1 MSLHEFIFR
10 FFLVFI
16 PIFVA
21 IDIFGILPL
30 YLSIVHN
37 VKMENRTNLAKQSV
51 LTAILVGMGFL
62 FFGRPL
68 FNYLGITEA
77 DFKIAGGFILLVFA
91 ISDLLFPGKTRLSF
105 TPDAGIVPIGTPLI
119 VGPAVLT
126 TLILMVD
133 IYGYWLTSFS
143 LILNLLIVWF
153 VLKHSEKI
161 YALLG
166 TGGTRATAKVI
177 SLLLAAI
184 AVMMI
189 RVGVGDLLSPSGFIH
204 PIK

>member
-1 MSLHEFIFR
+1 MSIHEFISR

-16 PIFVA
+16 PIFIA

-37 VKMENRTNLAKQSV
+37 LKTVERATITRQSV
-51 LTAILVGMGFL
+51 LTALLVGMGFL
-62 FFGRPL
+62 FLGRPL

-77 DFKIAGGFILLVFA
+77 DFKIAGGLILLVFA

-105 TPDAGIVPIGTPLI
+105 TADAGIVPIGTPLI

-143 LILNLLIVWF
+143 LILNLIIVWF
-153 VLKHSEKI
+153 VLKHSERI

-166 TGGTRATAKVI
+166 SGGTRATAKVI
-177 SLLLAAI
+177 SLLLASI

-189 RVGVGDLLSPSGFIH
+189 RVGIAGLINL
-204 PIK
+204 